1 MAHHEKPWV
10 LNLSGVGV
18 SPLGFCIFFKK
29 GIATHNASSHPPLE
43 WTSSPSLVAFGLIAP
58 KAAESPGSGRQQT
71 TVTTATHGSR
81 NEFASTRQ
89 DNTKMYCSEHK
100 RRTCSS

>member
-10 LNLSGVGV
+10 LDLSGVVV

-29 GIATHNASSHPPLE
+29 GIATDNASSYLLLE
-43 WTSSPSLVAFGLIAP
+43 WTSSAFGLIAP
-58 KAAESPGSGRQQT
+58 NAAESPGSGRQRT

-89 DNTKMYCSEHK
+89 DNTKMYWSEHK

>member
-10 LNLSGVGV
+10 LDLSGVGV

-29 GIATHNASSHPPLE
+29 GIATDNASSHLLLE

-58 KAAESPGSGRQQT
+58 NAAESPGSGRQRT

-89 DNTKMYCSEHK
+89 DNTKIYWSEHK
-100 RRTCSS
+100 RRACSS